1 VLWLIGWANYGL
13 GKYEDAIPFFQR
25 IRIEDP
31 KKIEVLN
38 ILADTYYQMDERAK
52 SLEIVQQSLALKP
65 DQKDILELKKKLESQ
80 Q

>member
-1 VLWLIGWANYGL
+1 M
-13 GKYEDAIPFFQR
+13 EDKNKV
-25 IRIEDP
+25 EL
-31 KKIEVLN
+31 LN
-38 ILADTYYQMDERAK
+38 VLADLYYRLDQRAK